1 MPNYKIGD
9 RVEKN
14 IVYPISKVVL
24 LEKDTI
30 VKRIDLPYIEDIRT
44 IAKYLKRGDRL

>member
-9 RVEKN
+9 RVRES

-24 LEKDTI
+24 LKKDSI
-30 VKRIDLPYIEDIRT
+30 VKRVDLPYIEDIRT
-44 IAKYLKRGDRL
+44 ISKYLKREDRL